1 MCCMLG
7 IPIFLTYIVLSIQS
21 VTCISVFFIKSLEF
35 FFLFLQVFTISLPLY
50 YKQARDAGMELASL
64 ACLCTPAVPAF
75 MDMGTAVCL
84 VGHLDTFYNIGAVAV
99 LLQLRV
105 AVAYLCST
113 Y

>member
-1 MCCMLG
+1 
-7 IPIFLTYIVLSIQS
+7 
-21 VTCISVFFIKSLEF
+21 
-35 FFLFLQVFTISLPLY
+35 
-50 YKQARDAGMELASL
+50 MELASL